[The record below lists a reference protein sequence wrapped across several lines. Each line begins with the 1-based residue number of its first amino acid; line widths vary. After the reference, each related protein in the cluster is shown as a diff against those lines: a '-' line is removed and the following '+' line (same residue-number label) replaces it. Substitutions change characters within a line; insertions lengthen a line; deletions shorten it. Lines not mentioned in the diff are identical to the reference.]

1 MSTWKYTDAT
11 HTVVSCTLENGG
23 MASCSAAA
31 KEVQDWISAGN
42 TPLPYEPLK
51 LSPAEQISALQVAVQ
66 ARLDAFAQERYYDG
80 ILSACTYAAG
90 TVPNFKSDGQTCV
103 NARDLTWGACFKVL
117 GEVKAGKR
125 QIPTEEEL
133 LAMLPALKWPA

>member
-1 MSTWKYTDAT
+1 MTTWKYTDADNR
-11 HTVVSCTLENGG
+11 VVSRTTENGSTE
-23 MASCSAAA
+23 SCLVSAIN
-31 KEVQDWISAGN
+31 EWIAAGN
-42 TPLPYEPLK
+42 APLPYEPPK
-51 LSPAEQISALQVAVQ
+51 LSPAEQISALQAAVQ

-80 ILSACTYAAG
+80 ILSACTYATS

-117 GEVKAGKR
+117 GDVKAGKR

-133 LAMLPALKWPA
+133 LAMLPALKWLN